1 MATALHPHYTMSLV
15 RHFSPDEAAD
25 IKQRIVMEVTEMVDA
40 EERQPDER
48 QEDVD
53 HFHLLL
59 STAAV
64 PEVRRQEEVEE
75 TVIKTLDQ
83 WKRAMVSAPISHDLF
98 PTHYRDARL
107 DLFKKYN
114 TPLPSSAAVERLFSS
129 AGDILRAKRS
139 SLSNI
144 NFEQLVFVR
153 GNMHLLGYKEVQE
166 QDNEEE
172 Q

>member
-1 MATALHPHYTMSLV
+1 MYGHQDPGPVEQGHG
-15 RHFSPDEAAD
+15 
-25 IKQRIVMEVTEMVDA
+25 
-40 EERQPDER
+40 ERP
-48 QEDVD
+48 
-53 HFHLLL
+53 L
-59 STAAV
+59 
-64 PEVRRQEEVEE
+64 
-75 TVIKTLDQ
+75 
-83 WKRAMVSAPISHDLF
+83 SHDLL
-98 PTHYRDARL
+98 PTHYRDAWL

-114 TPLPSSAAVERLFSS
+114 TPLSSSAAGKRLFSS

-166 QDNEEE
+166 QDKEEEKEVMEEE

>member
-1 MATALHPHYTMSLV
+1 
-15 RHFSPDEAAD
+15 
-25 IKQRIVMEVTEMVDA
+25 
-40 EERQPDER
+40 
-48 QEDVD
+48 
-53 HFHLLL
+53 
-59 STAAV
+59 
-64 PEVRRQEEVEE
+64 
-75 TVIKTLDQ
+75 
-83 WKRAMVSAPISHDLF
+83 MVSGKDDQTFSCLRLGGKLSHWSAAK
-98 PTHYRDARL
+98 TNRDAWL

-166 QDNEEE
+166 QDKEEE
-172 Q
+172 KEVE